1 MDLIAFFE
9 TIAEDPRITTAHICL
24 YLALVYTHEQD
35 SRSDLFKVHRMEL
48 MQLAK
53 INARS
58 TYDRIM
64 HDLDAF
70 GYIVYLP
77 SYTGNSHVQLKKI

>member
-9 TIAEDPRITTAHICL
+9 TIAEDPRITTTHICL
-24 YLALVYTHEQD
+24 YLALVYTHELASQPAIFRID
-35 SRSDLFKVHRMEL
+35 RMVL

-58 TYDRIM
+58 TYDRVM
-64 HDLDAF
+64 HDLNAF
-70 GYIVYLP
+70 GYIIYLP
-77 SYTGNSHVQLKKI
+77 SYAGNSRVQLKKI